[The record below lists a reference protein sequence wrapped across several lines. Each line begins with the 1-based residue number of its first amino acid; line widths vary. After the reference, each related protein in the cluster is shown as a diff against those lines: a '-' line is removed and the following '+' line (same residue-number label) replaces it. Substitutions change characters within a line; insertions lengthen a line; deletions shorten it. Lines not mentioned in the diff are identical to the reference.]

1 MTNSEIP
8 NTIVREGTLSEELS
22 IKWRY
27 WSFDSDRIWLQC
39 HMERTKLL
47 INWRWLLVLQV
58 IIVSAL
64 MLLFA
69 LTVSVSSVDETGM
82 PRSRRDVSS
91 RVKDIVLNLVLCL
104 NASFFSFF
112 SWRIFTLS
120 QVTSVNM
127 VLWHIK
133 HPRWTST
140 VNQIA
145 SIGQTLVFHD
155 RAHIRRLTPSGSR
168 LFDILF
174 LQRGPDVLMAQRR
187 DAREG
192 LRTHVITRKRF
203 SPKVGEEVSWC
214 ECVIGRNEVMRNVIG
229 EISEHDWEFLGW
241 MIFEECRDEDL
252 DTEGR

>member
-1 MTNSEIP
+1 MDEVAHQLASTF
-8 NTIVREGTLSEELS
+8 GTLSDNS
-22 IKWRY
+22 QCSDA
-27 WSFDSDRIWLQC
+27 SFRLFIIDCICFQRWWDRLAKKS
-39 HMERTKLL
+39 T
-47 INWRWLLVLQV
+47 
-58 IIVSAL
+58 
-64 MLLFA
+64 
-69 LTVSVSSVDETGM
+69 
-82 PRSRRDVSS
+82 RSRRDMSS
-91 RVKDIVLNLVLCL
+91 RVKDIVLSLVLCL
-104 NASFFSFF
+104 DASLFSFF
-112 SWRIFTLS
+112 PWRIFTLS

-133 HPRWTST
+133 HPRRTST
-140 VNQIA
+140 VNQTA
-145 SIGQTLVFHD
+145 SIGQTLVSRD
-155 RAHIRRLTPSGSR
+155 RAHIRRLILSGSR

-174 LQRGPDVLMAQRR
+174 IFPFTSESKRMGNHRPRYFDTWNSLLAERTQCFLMAQRR

-214 ECVIGRNEVMRNVIG
+214 ECVIERNEVMRNVIG

>member
-1 MTNSEIP
+1 MDEVAHQLASTF
-8 NTIVREGTLSEELS
+8 GTLSDNS
-22 IKWRY
+22 QCSDA
-27 WSFDSDRIWLQC
+27 SFRLFIIDCICLQHWWDR
-39 HMERTKLL
+39 HAKKST
-47 INWRWLLVLQV
+47 
-58 IIVSAL
+58 
-64 MLLFA
+64 
-69 LTVSVSSVDETGM
+69 
-82 PRSRRDVSS
+82 RSRRDMSS
-91 RVKDIVLNLVLCL
+91 RVKDIVLSLVLCL

-214 ECVIGRNEVMRNVIG
+214 ECVIERNEVMRNVIG

>member
-91 RVKDIVLNLVLCL
+91 RVKDIVLSLVLCL
-104 NASFFSFF
+104 NASLFSFCPW
-112 SWRIFTLS
+112 SIFTLS
-120 QVTSVNM
+120 HVTSVNM

-133 HPRWTST
+133 HPRRTST
-140 VNQIA
+140 VNQTA
-145 SIGQTLVFHD
+145 SIGQTLVSRD
-155 RAHIRRLTPSGSR
+155 RAHIKRLTPSGSR

-174 LQRGPDVLMAQRR
+174 LHLQRGPML
-187 DAREG
+187 
-192 LRTHVITRKRF
+192 RKRF
-203 SPKVGEEVSWC
+203 SPKVREEVLWC
-214 ECVIGRNEVMRNVIG
+214 EYVIERNEVIRNVIG

-241 MIFEECRDEDL
+241 MVFEECRGEDL